1 MKTFPVTGMMC
12 AVCAGTVEQ
21 TVRQLPGIN
30 EASVNFATSSLSVS
44 WNPAVTS
51 PQIIA
56 EAVRKAGYDM
66 IVESTQAAADEEQAR
81 REARQYRYM
90 RLMVWLAWIL
100 TIPLAVICMIHIHF
114 EGEQWV
120 MAGLAL
126 AVMGI
131 CGHRFYING
140 FRALGKLRPTM
151 DSLVAVSTLVS
162 FLYSLFNTLW
172 PDVAYAHGLPAD
184 LYYEASAMIIA
195 FVLTGK
201 LMELRA
207 RHSTG
212 SALRAL
218 MGLQPAEAV
227 LVEPDGKTHTVR
239 IEDIKPGDLIS
250 VRPGERVPVDGTVTE
265 GHAAVD
271 ESMLTGE
278 PIAVEKTPGTTV
290 SAGTLVDNGTITI
303 NATQVG
309 GATRLAHI
317 IDAVR
322 RAQGSKAPVQK
333 LVDKVA
339 MVFVPAVILIAL
351 VTFGVWL
358 TVGYGNLPVAIITA
372 VSVLVIAC
380 PCALGLAT
388 PTAIMV
394 GMGRG
399 ARNGIL
405 VRDAEG
411 LQNLGHVN
419 ILAIDK
425 TGTLTEGHPAVSDTY
440 IAAGADSLP
449 DILGAVAALERK
461 SAHPLAEAIADW
473 CEGHGAKPAGEVTF
487 DYIAGMGITGS
498 VEGRNYWIGSAPL
511 AEREHAL
518 IPAAMSAAAA
528 QWGKEG
534 AGIVFA
540 GAGTETLAAFKVS
553 DTIKPEAAETVT
565 QLKKR
570 GVEVVLLTGDR
581 RDTAEYFARLA
592 GIDKV
597 IAEVLPTGKQEAI
610 QSLKGKGK
618 IVAMAGDGINDSQAM
633 AEADVAIAMGTGS
646 DIAIDVA
653 QVTLVAGRL
662 TDIPKAMQLSRDTLK
677 VIRENLFWA
686 FIYNLIGI
694 PIAAGVFYPV
704 WGWLLSPMFAS
715 AAMAMSSVCVV
726 LNSLRLGKEKNQ
738 TTNNLKE

>member
-21 TVRQLPGIN
+21 TVRQLPGVN

-44 WNPAVTS
+44 WNPSVTS
-51 PQIIA
+51 PQVIA

-66 IVESTQAAADEEQAR
+66 IVEGSQSAADEEQAR
-81 REARQYRYM
+81 REARHYRYM

-100 TIPLAVICMIHIHF
+100 TIPLAVICMAHIHF
-114 EGEQWV
+114 EGDQWV

-140 FRALGKLRPTM
+140 FRALYKLRPTM

-162 FLYSLFNTLW
+162 FLYSLFNTVW

-218 MGLQPAEAV
+218 MGLQPAEAL
-227 LVEPDGKTHTVR
+227 LVEPDGKTHTVK
-239 IEDIKPGDLIS
+239 IADIKPGDLIS
-250 VRPGERVPVDGTVTE
+250 VRPGERVPIDGTVTE

-278 PIAVEKTPGTTV
+278 PIAVEKTPGTAV
-290 SAGTLVDNGTITI
+290 SAGTLVDNGSITI
-303 NATQVG
+303 SATQVG

-317 IDAVR
+317 IEAVR

-339 MVFVPAVILIAL
+339 MVFVPAVIIIAL
-351 VTFGVWL
+351 ITFGVWL

-380 PCALGLAT
+380 PCARGLAT

-411 LQNLGHVN
+411 LQNLGRVK

-440 IAAGADSLP
+440 ISAGPDSLP
-449 DILGAVAALERK
+449 EILGAIAVLERK
-461 SAHPLAEAIADW
+461 SAHPLAEAIAEW
-473 CEGHGAKPAGEVTF
+473 CENHGAKPTTDVIFE
-487 DYIAGMGITGS
+487 YIAGMGITGT
-498 VEGRNYWIGSAPL
+498 VDGRSYWIGSATL
-511 AEREHAL
+511 AEHEHAS
-518 IPAAMSAAAA
+518 IPAAMSAAAG
-528 QWGKEG
+528 QWGSEG

-540 GAGTETLAAFKVS
+540 GSGTDTLAAFKVS
-553 DTIKPEAAETVT
+553 DTIKPEAAETVA

-570 GVEVVLLTGDR
+570 GVKVVLLTGDR

-592 GIDKV
+592 GIDEV
-597 IAEVLPTGKQEAI
+597 IAGVLPAGKQEAI
-610 QSLKGKGK
+610 QKLKGKGK
-618 IVAMAGDGINDSQAM
+618 IVAMAGDGINDSQA
-633 AEADVAIAMGTGS
+633 
-646 DIAIDVA
+646 
-653 QVTLVAGRL
+653 
-662 TDIPKAMQLSRDTLK
+662 
-677 VIRENLFWA
+677 
-686 FIYNLIGI
+686 
-694 PIAAGVFYPV
+694 
-704 WGWLLSPMFAS
+704 
-715 AAMAMSSVCVV
+715 
-726 LNSLRLGKEKNQ
+726 
-738 TTNNLKE
+738 

>member
-21 TVRQLPGIN
+21 TVRQLPGVN

-44 WNPAVTS
+44 WNPSVTS
-51 PQIIA
+51 PQVRA

-66 IVESTQAAADEEQAR
+66 IVEGSQSAADEEQAR
-81 REARQYRYM
+81 REARHYRYM

-100 TIPLAVICMIHIHF
+100 TIPLAVICMAHIHF
-114 EGEQWV
+114 EGDQWV

-140 FRALGKLRPTM
+140 FRALYKLRPTM

-162 FLYSLFNTLW
+162 FLYSLFNTVW

-218 MGLQPAEAV
+218 MGLQPAEAL
-227 LVEPDGKTHTVR
+227 LVEPDGKTHTVK
-239 IEDIKPGDLIS
+239 IADIKPGDLIS

-278 PIAVEKTPGTTV
+278 PIAVEKTPGTAV
-290 SAGTLVDNGTITI
+290 SAGTLVDNGSITI
-303 NATQVG
+303 SATQVG

-317 IDAVR
+317 IEAVR

-339 MVFVPAVILIAL
+339 MVFVPAVIIIAL
-351 VTFGVWL
+351 ITFGVWL

-405 VRDAEG
+405 VRDTEG
-411 LQNLGHVN
+411 LQNLGRVK

-440 IAAGADSLP
+440 ISAGPDSLP
-449 DILGAVAALERK
+449 EILGAIAVLERK
-461 SAHPLAEAIADW
+461 SAHPLAEAIAEW
-473 CEGHGAKPAGEVTF
+473 CENHGAKPTTDVIFE
-487 DYIAGMGITGS
+487 YIAGMGITGT
-498 VEGRNYWIGSAPL
+498 VDGRSYWIGSATL
-511 AEREHAL
+511 AEHEQAS
-518 IPAAMSAAAA
+518 IPAAMSAAAG
-528 QWGKEG
+528 QWGSEG

-540 GAGTETLAAFKVS
+540 GSGTDTLAAFKVS
-553 DTIKPEAAETVT
+553 DTIKPEAAETVA

-570 GVEVVLLTGDR
+570 GVKVVLLTGDR

-592 GIDKV
+592 GIDEV
-597 IAEVLPTGKQEAI
+597 IAGVLPAGKQEAI
-610 QSLKGKGK
+610 QKLKGKGK

-662 TDIPKAMQLSRDTLK
+662 TDIPKAMQLSRDTLRI
-677 VIRENLFWA
+677 IRENLFWA

-726 LNSLRLGKEKNQ
+726 LNSLRLAKTSDTQTKN
-738 TTNNLKE
+738 

>member
-21 TVRQLPGIN
+21 TVRQLPGVN

-44 WNPAVTS
+44 WNPAITS
-51 PQIIA
+51 PQAIA

-114 EGEQWV
+114 KGEQWV

-227 LVEPDGKTHTVR
+227 LVEPDGKTRTVN
-239 IEDIKPGDLIS
+239 IADIKSGDLIS

-303 NATQVG
+303 SATQVG

-339 MVFVPAVILIAL
+339 MVFVPAVILISL

-411 LQNLGHVN
+411 LQNMGRVN
-419 ILAIDK
+419 VLAIDK
-425 TGTLTEGHPAVSDTY
+425 TGTLTEGHPSVSDTY
-440 IAAGADSLP
+440 ISAGADSLP
-449 DILGAVAALERK
+449 TILGAIAALERK

-473 CEGHGAKPAGEVTF
+473 CESHGGSPAGEVTF

-498 VEGRNYWIGSAPL
+498 VDGRDYWIGSAPL
-511 AEREHAL
+511 AEQEHAV

-540 GAGTETLAAFKVS
+540 GAGPETLAAFKVS
-553 DTIKPEAAETVT
+553 DTIKPEAAETVS

-581 RDTAEYFARLA
+581 RDTAEYFAHLA

-597 IAEVLPTGKQEAI
+597 IAEVLPAGKQEAI

-662 TDIPKAMQLSRDTLK
+662 TDIPKAMQLSRDTLRI
-677 VIRENLFWA
+677 IRENLFWA

-738 TTNNLKE
+738 TNNLKE